1 MIMCLI
7 VLEGV
12 SMELKWSNDK
22 FVLKSGN
29 SQVSKIKLTGRW
41 ESHSAQESMDT
52 RIEILPLGHKLVV
65 IDNLL

>member
-1 MIMCLI
+1 
-7 VLEGV
+7 
-12 SMELKWSNDK
+12 MELKWSNDK
-22 FVLKSGN
+22 FVLKSGD

-65 IDNLL
+65 IPEFPFPGPREEGLR